1 MADQQDVDLTVEPVA
16 GEVTP
21 PDVDLTDEAVGGGV
35 APPVTITYDE
45 RPEREQARG
54 VLALGLLGLLILTVV
69 GVLFFI
75 AFDKLDGTALTESVL
90 PAVVA
95 LAGTALGFYFG
106 QNTTTRDEDRGSG
119 VVNVGS
125 STPPTTGPPATT
137 TTGPPVTTTTRPP
150 ATTTTRPPVTTT
162 TGPPV
167 TTTTEPPGP

>member
-1 MADQQDVDLTVEPVA
+1 MADQQDVDLTDEPVA

-21 PDVDLTDEAVGGGV
+21 PEVTPPLDLTDEAVAGGV

-106 QNTTTRDEDRGSG
+106 QNTTTRDEDRGPG
-119 VVNVGS
+119 VVEVGS
-125 STPPTTGPPATT
+125 PPPP

-150 ATTTTRPPVTTT
+150 VTTTTRPPVTTT
-162 TGPPV
+162 PVVVVGPPV
-167 TTTTEPPGP
+167 TTTTRPPGP